1 VQSNL
6 AEPDI
11 TGNNGNSQYS
21 KTDEVQNFE
30 VGKTVTKQLKSP
42 GEIKRLTVAVVLN
55 DKVVVEE
62 VNGKKT
68 QKFVQR
74 TPEEVERI
82 KNLVAN
88 AVGFNETRGDKI
100 EVSNVSFDT
109 TASAAEVTVVK
120 RQMYIDYALKGA
132 KYLSAIL
139 VFLLFY
145 LLVFKKI
152 IKRLG
157 EVKETKYGTLA
168 AVGGGAGAGKG
179 EGLNLL
185 VDDDI
190 KFPKTLE
197 ELEKEIESEL
207 DESVPMDVDSVK
219 AKVML
224 KKIEES
230 ANEDPEM
237 IANLIK
243 AWIREGGA

>member
-1 VQSNL
+1 
-6 AEPDI
+6 
-11 TGNNGNSQYS
+11 
-21 KTDEVQNFE
+21 
-30 VGKTVTKQLKSP
+30 
-42 GEIKRLTVAVVLN
+42 
-55 DKVVVEE
+55 
-62 VNGKKT
+62 
-68 QKFVQR
+68 
-74 TPEEVERI
+74 
-82 KNLVAN
+82 
-88 AVGFNETRGDKI
+88 
-100 EVSNVSFDT
+100 
-109 TASAAEVTVVK
+109 
-120 RQMYIDYALKGA
+120 DYALKGA

-168 AVGGGAGAGKG
+168 AVGGGAAAGKG